1 MNTKLNLMNKYVGN
15 HKRIVNNILH
25 ENQVLV
31 INSYRGQMVINSY
44 RGQIFAHY
52 LKQRYSFPLHL
63 SEETYFLS
71 LKGIAMRKSLPERI
85 SKQINHL

>member
-1 MNTKLNLMNKYVGN
+1 MNTKLNLMNKFVGN

-31 INSYRGQMVINSY
+31 INSYRGQI
-44 RGQIFAHY
+44 IAHY

-63 SEETYFLS
+63 SEERFCLS